1 MEYPLGL
8 PFTDRHFQ
16 YVTLA
21 VLVVLACAVAF
32 TLAAAWLH
40 AANNRRLRRWERLE
54 GEWEPVIIR
63 VLAGEMP
70 ESRLR
75 SLVRKSDER
84 HFVAFLLRYARRLKG
99 VEHDA
104 VLRLAVAYLSTIARD
119 LRHRSPELRS
129 RALQTLGDLSLVDYS
144 HEFLRALEDPSPLV
158 AMSAAQALS
167 HHYSPAYGERLLRSI
182 ERFEKWSIRY
192 LAAMLA
198 NMGPVSVQV
207 LRTAFCDGSR
217 PTRIRAVIALT
228 LASLNDAGSV
238 DLATKV
244 IESEQ
249 QTDLVIAALTLIE
262 KVGGSEQLPAVR
274 RLIESTDF
282 AVRARATTTL
292 AALGTAEDTAR
303 IRSGLD
309 DESNWVALHAAQ
321 GLRDMGR
328 IDLLEEVANS
338 DHPRAIAAQEALW
351 ELRA

>member
-8 PFTDRHFQ
+8 PFSDRDFQ

-32 TLAAAWLH
+32 TLAAAWLR
-40 AANNRRLRRWERLE
+40 AANNRKQLRWARLQ
-54 GEWEPVIIR
+54 GQWEPVIIR

-70 ESRLR
+70 ESQLR
-75 SLVRKSDER
+75 SLVPKKDER
-84 HFVAFLLRYARRLKG
+84 YFVGFLLRYARRLKG

-104 VLRLAVAYLSTIARD
+104 VLRLAVPYLSTIARD
-119 LRHRSPELRS
+119 LGHRSPELRA
-129 RALQTLGDLSLVDYS
+129 RALQTLGELSILDYS
-144 HEFLRALEDPSPLV
+144 NEFLQALNDPSPLV
-158 AMSAAQALS
+158 AMNAAHALAR
-167 HHYSPAYGERLLRSI
+167 HYQPAHAVRLIRCL
-182 ERFEKWSIRY
+182 ERFEEWNIRY

-198 NMGPVSVQV
+198 NMGPESAQV
-207 LRTAFCDGSR
+207 LRDAFRDRSR
-217 PTRIRAVIALT
+217 PPRIRAVIALT

-238 DLATKV
+238 DLATQV
-244 IESEQ
+244 IEAER

-274 RLIESTDF
+274 RLLESTDF
-282 AVRARATTTL
+282 AVRARAVTTL

-328 IDLLEEVANS
+328 VDLLEELASS
-338 DHPRAIAAQEALW
+338 DHPRAVAAQEMLW
-351 ELRA
+351 EMRA